1 MTGDDATLAQPLRG
15 SDPRQLGRYRLLRRL
30 GEGGMG
36 VVYLAAAPD
45 GPLVAVKAIRGDVA
59 DDPEFRRRFRS
70 EVARARQVPPFC
82 TAEVLDADPD
92 HDPPYLVV
100 EYVDGPSLA
109 DAIRERGRLTSAN
122 LHGLA
127 IGVATALTAIHGAG
141 VIHRDLKPSNVLLAP
156 GSPKVIDFGIARAL
170 LGSAGHTRTDQ
181 VMGTVG
187 YMAPERFGPT
197 AADALTPAS
206 DVFSWGA
213 VIAYAGTGRVPFGV
227 DTAPIVALRIMTQ
240 PPDLEGLTGP
250 LRDLLEQA
258 LAKDPA
264 DRPTARD
271 LLDRLLAVGP
281 ARPIDL
287 EATAAVSA
295 PPELRAG
302 SPAGPAGAS
311 AETEAGPTAVVPP
324 VTRRGH
330 RRRLAIAAA
339 TVFALGLVFAAGAA
353 SGVIPLPERRAS
365 DGSVTAGPGTP
376 GVTPP
381 PGAPAD
387 AQLAV
392 RDPLAAPLGWR
403 ATQAPN
409 LGGAACDFD
418 GALVVTVQ
426 TPGVY
431 KCPGPLDVYADFAA
445 YVDVTL
451 HEPGNC
457 AAIWFRFSGSKGYA
471 LRVCEQGYAFVTH
484 EPSPEGVKIRR
495 TVSLALPLGTPIRV
509 GIVAEG
515 SRFRFYRDGQEV
527 GSATRTRTEFPE
539 GRLALG
545 ILQRSQ
551 ADPPPF
557 RVSFANLEVWEPG
570 A

>member
-109 DAIRERGRLTSAN
+109 DAIRERGRFTSAN

-127 IGVATALTAIHGAG
+127 IGVATALTAIHSAG

-156 GSPKVIDFGIARAL
+156 GSPKVIDFGIARAMR
-170 LGSAGHTRTDQ
+170 GSAGHTRTDQ

-295 PPELRAG
+295 PPGLRTAA
-302 SPAGPAGAS
+302 PAGPAGAP
-311 AETEAGPTAVVPP
+311 AETEAGPTAVVLPAP
-324 VTRRGH
+324 RRGPG
-330 RRRLAIAAA
+330 RLALAAA
-339 TVFALGLVFAAGAA
+339 MVIALGLVFAAGAA
-353 SGVIPLPERRAS
+353 SGVIQLPERRAS

-376 GVTPP
+376 VVTPP

-387 AQLAV
+387 AQLAL
-392 RDPLAAPLGWR
+392 RDPLTAPLHWR

-426 TPGVY
+426 TSPVY
-431 KCPGPLDVYADFAA
+431 KCPGPLDVYTDFAA

-451 HEPGNC
+451 HGLGNC
-457 AAIWFRFSGSKGYA
+457 AAIWFRFSGSEGYA

-484 EPSPEGVKIRR
+484 QPNPEGVKIRR
-495 TVSLALPLGTPIRV
+495 TVPLALPLGTPIRV

-527 GSATRTRTEFPE
+527 GSADRTEFAE

-545 ILQRSQ
+545 ILQRSR

-570 A
+570 T